1 MKRWLTILAAVC
13 VVGCAHYQPQPLT
26 PEKTAAQLEARRL
39 DDPLLK
45 AFLEQNLGHS
55 MTNWPMPTW
64 HLPELTLAAF
74 HFHPSLAVARAQWL
88 VASAGVRT
96 AAARPN
102 PTVSVAPAYDTQ
114 IPGNF
119 SPWTVPVAFDLP
131 LETAGKRDKRMAL
144 AEQNA
149 EAARWD
155 FVSAAWQI
163 RSGVRGAMLDYEFGQ
178 RKTSLLQQQFEQLK
192 KISAV
197 MQQRLDAGD
206 IARPDVIAAQI
217 NLNKTQHDLSDARAG
232 AADARARLA
241 AAIGLPEAAL
251 DGIQIVFNPVD
262 DGAALTSAEARRLAL
277 TSRADVRSALA
288 DYAAAEADLRLQ
300 IAKQYPDIHI
310 GPGYQWN
317 SGQAGDSEWI
327 LGLNLELPLLD
338 RNQGPIAEAEARRKL
353 AAARFVELQS
363 QIISQI
369 DRAAAALR
377 VAREQW
383 RIGSDLI
390 ASEEKQQRAAQAQV
404 QAGAGGQ
411 IDLLTAQV
419 EITSA
424 SLAQLDNEAKI
435 QAALSGLEDALQ
447 RPAGNIA
454 AAIATISK

>member
-1 MKRWLTILAAVC
+1 
-13 VVGCAHYQPQPLT
+13 
-26 PEKTAAQLEARRL
+26 
-39 DDPLLK
+39 
-45 AFLEQNLGHS
+45 
-55 MTNWPMPTW
+55 
-64 HLPELTLAAF
+64 
-74 HFHPSLAVARAQWL
+74 
-88 VASAGVRT
+88 
-96 AAARPN
+96 
-102 PTVSVAPAYDTQ
+102 
-114 IPGNF
+114 
-119 SPWTVPVAFDLP
+119 
-131 LETAGKRDKRMAL
+131 
-144 AEQNA
+144 
-149 EAARWD
+149 
-155 FVSAAWQI
+155 
-163 RSGVRGAMLDYEFGQ
+163 MLDYEFGQ
-178 RKTSLLQQQFEQLK
+178 RKASLLQQQIEQLK

-217 NLNKTQHDLSDARAG
+217 SLNKTQHDLSDARAG